1 MRLEDLRNVNE
12 TIVKRDGKWLVM
24 NKAKDKVLGTHDT
37 EKMALKQL
45 AAIEIS
51 KKGRG

>member
-37 EKMALKQL
+37 KELALKQL